1 MPHLIARNLNDGI
14 LPELISRN
22 VNDGIN
28 AAPHCPECEW
38 WNITEPHCPEC
49 EWWNKC
55 RTSLP
60 GIWMIWVAER
70 WCAGPPRCR
79 VLLSCASSVSLSS
92 HCIAAPFALPAGS
105 GSTTSI
111 NQTMFAFFINHLFLL
126 QNILTHAKGS
136 LLFLRVSLGYWSA
149 SVDRKIQEHPLSPA
163 IYLIANW
170 KHLL

>member
-1 MPHLIARNLNDGI
+1 MPHLIG
-14 LPELISRN
+14 RN

-28 AAPHCPECEW
+28 AP
-38 WNITEPHCPEC
+38 PHCPEC

-60 GIWMIWVAER
+60 GRWIMECFHCPECEWWNIFIARNVNDGINAAPHCPKSEWWNKCRTSFPGMWMIWVAER

-111 NQTMFAFFINHLFLL
+111 NQSIFVFFRITYFC
-126 QNILTHAKGS
+126 
-136 LLFLRVSLGYWSA
+136 
-149 SVDRKIQEHPLSPA
+149 
-163 IYLIANW
+163 
-170 KHLL
+170 